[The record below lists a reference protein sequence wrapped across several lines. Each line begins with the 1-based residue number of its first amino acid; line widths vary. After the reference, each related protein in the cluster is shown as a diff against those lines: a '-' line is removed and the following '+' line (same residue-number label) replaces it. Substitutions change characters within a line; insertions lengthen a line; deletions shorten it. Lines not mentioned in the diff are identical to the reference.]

1 MSATTSGISAV
12 PAETGS
18 DEGAPQGQSHV
29 AGPEGSPPKPP
40 PSAEQHKQIDYNL
53 VRPSLEDW
61 EGQDPQTVAQY
72 YAQTESDF
80 FSIVDSYR
88 QLANEA
94 VANYRDAARSHG
106 RWRFWMIIA
115 GGILTL
121 INVLAAVQLLKE
133 TGPQWIPTLL
143 SAVAAVYAAC
153 LTVAGNVEY
162 FYNWSDRAAGFR
174 ESRELLLNQFR
185 EYSSKWVYYV
195 EAYGKTPKAC
205 ANAGQLYRELVDSD
219 QDLRQKLKELTLVQE
234 RGKPSNGGQK

>member
-1 MSATTSGISAV
+1 MPTTSGISVV
-12 PAETGS
+12 PAEKGS
-18 DEGAPQGQSHV
+18 DEGGPQGRSHA
-29 AGPEGSPPKPP
+29 AGPKGSRPKPP
-40 PSAEQHKQIDYNL
+40 RSAEQHKQINYNL
-53 VRPSLEDW
+53 IQPSLEDW
-61 EGQDPQTVAQY
+61 ERQDPQTVAQY

-94 VANYRDAARSHG
+94 VASYRDANRRHG
-106 RWRFWMIIA
+106 QWRFWIIIA
-115 GGILTL
+115 GGMLTL
-121 INVLAAVQLLKE
+121 INVLAAVQLLKD
-133 TGPQWIPTLL
+133 PQWIPPLL

-153 LTVAGNVEY
+153 LTVAGSVEY
-162 FYNWSDRAAGFR
+162 FYNWSDRATGFR

-219 QDLRQKLKELTLVQE
+219 QDLRQKLKELTEVQE
-234 RGKPSNGGQK
+234 RGKPPSGGQK